1 MTLPLVVGVDGSD
14 GSLPALDWAADE
26 AARREVPL
34 RVIYASLWERYEGS
48 APAFG
53 PDRPEDAGMAD
64 QVVAAAR
71 HRAELRAPDVAVDAL
86 VVPDDAVSALL
97 EEAHQAAALVT
108 GASGRGALTGLLL
121 GSVGLSLAGRARCP
135 VIVVRGGRRTV
146 RGECGRVLVGV
157 GDAEECAAAVRFAL
171 YEAGLRH
178 CELEAV
184 RAWRCSRHRPGDDS
198 THRNEERALAALDEA
213 LDGPARE
220 HPAVPVR
227 RTTTEGPAHRVLVEA
242 SATADLLVVGAVRHR
257 SRVGFQLGRVSH
269 AVLHHA
275 ACPVAVVPHE

>member
-26 AARREVPL
+26 AARREIPL
-34 RVIYASLWERYEGS
+34 RVVHASLWEHYEAS

-53 PDRPEDAGMAD
+53 PDRPEDKGMAE

-71 HRAELRAPDVAVDAL
+71 HRVELRAPDVAVDAA

-97 EEAHQAAALVT
+97 EEAHRAAALVT
-108 GASGRGALTGLLL
+108 GASGRGALAGLLL
-121 GSVGLSLAGRARCP
+121 GSVSLSLAGRAHCP

-184 RAWRCSRHRPGDDS
+184 RAWRSSHPAGDDS
-198 THRNEERALAALDEA
+198 TRRSEERALGALDEA
-213 LDGPARE
+213 LEGPARE
-220 HPAVPVR
+220 HPDVPVR
-227 RTTTEGPAHRVLVEA
+227 RTAAEGPAHKVLVEA
-242 SATADLLVVGAVRHR
+242 SAAADLLVVGAVRHR